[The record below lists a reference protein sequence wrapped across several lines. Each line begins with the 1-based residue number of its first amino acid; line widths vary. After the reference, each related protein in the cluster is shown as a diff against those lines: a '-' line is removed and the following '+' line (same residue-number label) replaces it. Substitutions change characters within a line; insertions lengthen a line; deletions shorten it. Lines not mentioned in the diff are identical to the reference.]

1 MAIGK
6 WSGRQL
12 ETLWMVLQDGM
23 PILRGRSKSE
33 AEAYAKRLGD
43 GLPQKAAGT
52 RIHSPHIELCYD
64 EAAMTTRDNL
74 YTEFR
79 GYRRG

>member
-1 MAIGK
+1 MKLNAK
-6 WSGRQL
+6 ELRRL
-12 ETLWMVLQDGM
+12 EAV
-23 PILRGRSKSE
+23 RKAE

-52 RIHSPHIELCYD
+52 RIHSPHIELRYD
-64 EAAMTTRDNL
+64 EAAMTKRDNL